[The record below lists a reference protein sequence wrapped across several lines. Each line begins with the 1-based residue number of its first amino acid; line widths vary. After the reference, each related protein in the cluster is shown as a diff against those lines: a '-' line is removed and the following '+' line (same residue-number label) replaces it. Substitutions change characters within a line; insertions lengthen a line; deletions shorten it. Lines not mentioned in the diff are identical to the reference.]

1 MKYKERY
8 YYENFYIAFFEKVN
22 QIFFYNKE
30 FFDNIL
36 FEPLNTPTK
45 NLNKRHRHKII
56 KNEIL
61 DDILK

>member
-8 YYENFYIAFFEKVN
+8 YYENFYITFFEKAN
-22 QIFFYNKE
+22 QIFFYNKA

-45 NLNKRHRHKII
+45 NLNESHRHNIV

>member
-8 YYENFYIAFFEKVN
+8 YYENFYIAFFGKVN
-22 QIFFYNKE
+22 QIFFYNKV
-30 FFDNIL
+30 FHSNIL

-45 NLNKRHRHKII
+45 SLNESHRHNTI